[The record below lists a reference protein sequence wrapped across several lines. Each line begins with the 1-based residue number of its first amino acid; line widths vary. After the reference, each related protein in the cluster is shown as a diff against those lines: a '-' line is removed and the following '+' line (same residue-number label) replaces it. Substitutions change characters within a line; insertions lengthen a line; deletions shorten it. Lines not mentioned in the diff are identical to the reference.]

1 MSIGMKQIQVLSRST
16 AVALAI
22 GLIFGMGTVSV
33 AQAEDKPKPVKPE
46 TKVTQTLSQATYKQ
60 MEVAQKA
67 FEVKDYKGAKAALD
81 VLKAKYEK
89 LNDYERATLWG
100 QYAAIARTVDDNKG
114 AIEAY
119 GNVLKQPN
127 LPDGLRDN
135 SLFALAQTYFLME
148 DYPRSIKVLDKWFS
162 VVADVQPDAYIL
174 YAQAYY
180 QQQKYTEAKAPIL
193 KALSIAKQRNQA
205 PKESWLGLLRAVFF
219 ELKDYNSAVRVM
231 ELLVSNYPKDSYFVQ
246 LAGLYGL
253 QGNQRKQLNV
263 MHAAYKGGYVT
274 NVGDVLNL
282 ARLYLAEEAPQQA
295 VNLITARMKDK
306 LIPIN
311 AENLQLLAQSLA
323 IAKETE
329 RSIPVLVKL
338 ASLTGESKHYNFL
351 GQAYSQTSEWA
362 KAADAYRAALKGSDV
377 ANPASLNMQLGTAL
391 YNSGKL
397 IDARNAFA
405 QAAGSEAQTEAA
417 ANWVK
422 FINTEI
428 ERNQT
433 LKARAG

>member
-1 MSIGMKQIQVLSRST
+1 MSIGMKRIHALYRAT
-16 AVALAI
+16 ALAMVL
-22 GLIFGMGTVSV
+22 GLGSLPV
-33 AQAEDKPKPVKPE
+33 AQAADDKPKAKPE
-46 TKVTQTLSQATYKQ
+46 ATKVTQTLSQATYKQ

-67 FEVKDYKGAKAALD
+67 FDAKDYKGAEAALD
-81 VLKAKYEK
+81 VIKAKYDK
-89 LNDYERATLWG
+89 LNDYEKATLWI
-100 QYAAIARTVDDNKG
+100 QYAAVYRTMDNSRK

-119 GNVLKQPN
+119 SNVLKQNN

-135 SLFALAQTYFLME
+135 ALFALAQTYFLVE
-148 DYPRSIKVLDKWFS
+148 DYPKAIRVLDKWFS

-180 QQQKYTEAKAPIL
+180 QQQKYAEAKAPIL
-193 KALSIAKQRNQA
+193 KALAIAKQRKQE
-205 PKESWLGLLRAVFF
+205 PKENWLGLLRAVFF

-306 LIPIN
+306 LIPVN

-329 RSIPVLVKL
+329 RSIPVLTKL
-338 ASLTGESKHYNFL
+338 AGLTGESKHYNFL
-351 GQAYSQTSEWA
+351 GQAYAQTGEWG
-362 KAADAYRAALKGSDV
+362 KAAEAYAAALKGSNV
-377 ANPASLNMQLGTAL
+377 ANPGSLSMQLGTVL
-391 YNSGKL
+391 YNNGKL
-397 IDARNAFA
+397 AEARSAFS
-405 QAAGSEAQTEAA
+405 QASGSESQNEAA
-417 ANWVK
+417 ANWIK
-422 FINTEI
+422 FINSEI
-428 ERNQT
+428 ERNQA
-433 LKARAG
+433 LRARAG

>member
-1 MSIGMKQIQVLSRST
+1 MSIGMKRIHALYRAT
-16 AVALAI
+16 ALAMVL
-22 GLIFGMGTVSV
+22 GLGSLPV
-33 AQAEDKPKPVKPE
+33 AQAADDKPKAKPE
-46 TKVTQTLSQATYKQ
+46 ATKVTQTLSQATYKQ

-67 FEVKDYKGAKAALD
+67 FDAKDYQGAEAALD
-81 VLKAKYEK
+81 VIKAKYDK
-89 LNDYERATLWG
+89 LNDYEKATLWI
-100 QYAAIARTVDDNKG
+100 QYAAVYRTMDNSRK

-119 GNVLKQPN
+119 SNVLKQNN

-135 SLFALAQTYFLME
+135 ALFALAQTYFLVE
-148 DYPRSIKVLDKWFS
+148 DYPKAIRVLDKWFS

-180 QQQKYTEAKAPIL
+180 QQQKYAEAKAPIL
-193 KALSIAKQRNQA
+193 KALSIAKQRKQE
-205 PKESWLGLLRAVFF
+205 PKENWLGLLRAVFF

-306 LIPIN
+306 LIPVN

-329 RSIPVLVKL
+329 RSIPVLTKL
-338 ASLTGESKHYNFL
+338 AGLTGESKHYNFL
-351 GQAYSQTSEWA
+351 GQAYAQTGEWG
-362 KAADAYRAALKGSDV
+362 KAAEAYAAALKGSNV
-377 ANPASLNMQLGTAL
+377 ANPGSLSMQLGTVL
-391 YNSGKL
+391 YNNGKL
-397 IDARNAFA
+397 AEARSAFS
-405 QAAGSEAQTEAA
+405 QASGSESQNEAA
-417 ANWVK
+417 ANWIK
-422 FINTEI
+422 FINSEI
-428 ERNQT
+428 ERNQA
-433 LKARAG
+433 LRARAG

>member
-1 MSIGMKQIQVLSRST
+1 MKRIHALYRAT
-16 AVALAI
+16 ALAMVL
-22 GLIFGMGTVSV
+22 GLGVGSLPV
-33 AQAEDKPKPVKPE
+33 AQAADDKPKAKPE
-46 TKVTQTLSQATYKQ
+46 ATKVTQTLSQATYKQ

-67 FEVKDYKGAKAALD
+67 FDAKDYKGAEAALD
-81 VLKAKYEK
+81 VLKAKYDK
-89 LNDYERATLWG
+89 LNDYEKATLWI
-100 QYAAIARTVDDNKG
+100 QYAAVYRTMDNSRK

-119 GNVLKQPN
+119 SNVLKQNN

-135 SLFALAQTYFLME
+135 SLFALAQTYFLIE
-148 DYPRSIKVLDKWFS
+148 DYPKAIRVLDKWFS

-180 QQQKYTEAKAPIL
+180 QQQKYAEAKAPIL
-193 KALSIAKQRNQA
+193 KALSIAKQRKQE
-205 PKESWLGLLRAVFF
+205 PKENWLGLLRAVLF

-329 RSIPVLVKL
+329 RSIPVLTKL
-338 ASLTGESKHYNFL
+338 AGLTGESKHYNFL
-351 GQAYSQTSEWA
+351 GQAYAQTGEWG
-362 KAADAYRAALKGSDV
+362 KAADAYAAALKGSNV
-377 ANPASLNMQLGTAL
+377 ANPGSLSMQLGTVL
-391 YNSGKL
+391 YNNGKL
-397 IDARNAFA
+397 AEARSAFS
-405 QAAGSEAQTEAA
+405 QAAGSETQNEAA
-417 ANWVK
+417 ANWIK
-422 FINTEI
+422 FINSEI
-428 ERNQT
+428 ERNQA
-433 LKARAG
+433 LRARAG